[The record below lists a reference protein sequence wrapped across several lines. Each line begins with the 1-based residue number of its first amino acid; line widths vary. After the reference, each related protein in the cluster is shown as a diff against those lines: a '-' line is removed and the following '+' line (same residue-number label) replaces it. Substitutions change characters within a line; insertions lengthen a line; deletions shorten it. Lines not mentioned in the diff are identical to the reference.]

1 MTTFTRDRFNVVPA
15 ALVGVVL
22 LGVGGFYGSFRNVT
36 AIAALHHMD
45 TPWLVPAVVDGAI
58 AMFTLLDLGLTQQR
72 KRVAWLHWVEW
83 ALVAV
88 TVVLN
93 VSGAADAFD
102 VAAHSTLPLLWVAAV
117 AATKATMAAQVAE
130 SSDRIPVRRWLCAPW
145 PTLRLWRRMSVW
157 GIVSYES
164 GLDLERRRVL
174 ARIEDRHGSLTGA
187 PARQRELYRLIAAAA
202 GIDLDTAPPVAE
214 LAPAP
219 ATPARTASPRQ
230 PGPARRPRT
239 RHPRPS
245 TRAVDVDLDLVAR
258 IRTAAETEGIVPAD
272 RSQRAWLDHLRNQ
285 PQGGAHWS
293 KVAAALR
300 HLEEHREETHAPP
313 PA

>member
-22 LGVGGFYGSFRNVT
+22 LGVGGFYGSFRNV
-36 AIAALHHMD
+36 AHLAELHHID
-45 TPWLVPAVVDGAI
+45 SPWLVPAVVDGAI

-83 ALVAV
+83 ALVVV

-93 VSGAADAFD
+93 VSGSTDAFGL
-102 VAAHSTLPLLWVAAV
+102 AAHSSLPLLWVFAV

-130 SSDRIPVRRWLCAPW
+130 KGERIPLRRWVCAPW

-157 GIVSYES
+157 GITSYEA

-174 ARIEDRHGSLTGA
+174 ARIEDRHGCLAGA

-202 GIDLDTAPPVAE
+202 GIDVDDSPETAEA
-214 LAPAP
+214 A
-219 ATPARTASPRQ
+219 ATPVDSGLPASSPV
-230 PGPARRPRT
+230 ARRPAQ
-239 RHPRPS
+239 PRRPRRGHR
-245 TRAVDVDLDLVAR
+245 RAERPISADPEVVALVHAACTEMGADPQNTSRDVVLKHMRRD
-258 IRTAAETEGIVPAD
+258 G
-272 RSQRAWLDHLRNQ
+272 RSAPH
-285 PQGGAHWS
+285 AT
-293 KVAAALR
+293 KVGAALR
-300 HLEEHREETHAPP
+300 QLRENPHEPAPT
-313 PA
+313 